1 MRVVGGACE
10 ILGGELGRKHAR
22 RKERDGSDTRA
33 RASRERET
41 CCVGGDG
48 LTGGANLAERGKWA
62 RLREEWRRQM
72 GLVWQ

>member
-10 ILGGELGRKHAR
+10 ILGGELGRKCAR

-33 RASRERET
+33 RASRERRAAW
-41 CCVGGDG
+41 GGDG
-48 LTGGANLAERGKWA
+48 LTGGASLAERGKWA